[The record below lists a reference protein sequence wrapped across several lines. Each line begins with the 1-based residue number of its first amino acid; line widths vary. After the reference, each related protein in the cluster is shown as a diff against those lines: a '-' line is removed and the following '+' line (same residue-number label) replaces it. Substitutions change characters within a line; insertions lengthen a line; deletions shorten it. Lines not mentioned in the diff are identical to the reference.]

1 MWGARLCGLPFSD
14 RAFDFDLVKVP
25 TRILM
30 ETTACWARLIP
41 TTFAKIDLDEIIVTL
56 DNVAA

>member
-1 MWGARLCGLPFSD
+1 MWGLPFSD

-30 ETTACWARLIP
+30 EETACWARLLP
-41 TTFAKIDLDEIIVTL
+41 TTFAKIDLEEIIVML
-56 DNVAA
+56 DSVVA